1 MDTAEA
7 SKTIYY
13 LFIYMVDGG
22 DAMRQAL
29 ELQMYHGYL
38 RSTHMYSACSEA
50 VGARILPPAA
60 LQHRQYRVICI

>member
-1 MDTAEA
+1 
-7 SKTIYY
+7 
-13 LFIYMVDGG
+13 MVDGG

-50 VGARILPPAA
+50 VGARILPPATLA
-60 LQHRQYRVICI
+60 VQSYMHMMVMETDK